1 MNSKMSRWLKILAVP
16 LAATMVLGACSSDD
30 DSSDGGS
37 DTEAPAATPGR
48 SNVSGSSTVAPIST
62 RVAELWADSGV
73 EAEVNVDG
81 PGTGDGFQLFCEG
94 ETDISDASR
103 PIDEEEIAACEDAGI
118 EFIELKIAFDGIAV
132 MTSPANEAI
141 ECLSFADMYALV
153 GPESEG
159 FDQWS
164 DGSEIASALGSD
176 TELPDAPLDIFG
188 PGEESGTYDSFVE
201 IVIET
206 AGEPRVE
213 AGDISEDEVAQTR
226 ADYSSSADDNVIIQG
241 IQGSD
246 TSFGWVGFA
255 FAEEASDTVTEI
267 AVSAEPNGDCIEPT
281 TETIADGSYPIS
293 RPLFIYVNAEKAD
306 SNSTLADYIDYY
318 LSDDGIAAVSEVG
331 YVELPEDQLEETRT
345 TWNDRTTG
353 TTES

>member
-1 MNSKMSRWLKILAVP
+1 MNPTSSRWSKILAVP
-16 LAATMVLGACSSDD
+16 LAATLVLAACGSGDESG
-30 DSSDGGS
+30 DGGS
-37 DTEAPAATPGR
+37 SGTVD
-48 SNVSGSSTVAPIST
+48 VSGSSTVAPIST
-62 RVAELWADSGV
+62 RVAELWEASG
-73 EAEVNVDG
+73 EDATVNVDG

-94 ETDISDASR
+94 ETDVSNASR
-103 PIDEEEIAACEDAGI
+103 TIKGEELESCEANGI
-118 EFIELKIAFDGIAV
+118 EYIELKVAFDGIAV

-164 DGSEIASALGSD
+164 DGQDLAADLGSD

-201 IVIET
+201 LVIEPI
-206 AGEPRVE
+206 GEERAE
-213 AGDISEDEVAQTR
+213 AGDIAEDDAAQTR

-255 FAEEASDTVTEI
+255 FAEEAADTVKELEV
-267 AVSAEPNGDCIEPT
+267 AAEPNGDCVAPT
-281 TETIADGSYPIS
+281 PETIADGSYPVS
-293 RPLFIYVNAEKAD
+293 RPLYIYVNAEKAD
-306 SNSTLADYIDYY
+306 SNETLADYIDYY

-331 YVELPEDQLEETRT
+331 YVELPADELEQVRA

-353 TTES
+353 TTGT